1 MKRGK
6 EWSKGNSRA
15 RFFND
20 YRVYCNASAWQT
32 KVTFEK
38 EMDIINNKMVREDR
52 QLLIILDNVSTHKL
66 NKTYSNMQLEFMM
79 PNMTPQI
86 QPLDHFFTYLKSV
99 FKKWLNSQYV
109 ENKFPE
115 KMEKINN
122 IISFHKDV
130 KPELIVKCWE
140 KGGLK
145 EETSSEIPDI
155 NIEEGEIEQSIMRS
169 LEEGCSKLVLE
180 DYATEE
186 TDQTE
191 PDGQDEDDRIRE
203 DPDIIELEATE
214 PEKTKTV
221 LKQRSITQYFSK

>member
-1 MKRGK
+1 
-6 EWSKGNSRA
+6 
-15 RFFND
+15 
-20 YRVYCNASAWQT
+20 
-32 KVTFEK
+32 
-38 EMDIINNKMVREDR
+38 
-52 QLLIILDNVSTHKL
+52 
-66 NKTYSNMQLEFMM
+66 
-79 PNMTPQI
+79 
-86 QPLDHFFTYLKSV
+86 
-99 FKKWLNSQYV
+99 
-109 ENKFPE
+109 
-115 KMEKINN
+115 MEKINN

-130 KPELIVKCWE
+130 KPELIMKCWE

-169 LEEGCSKLVLE
+169 LEEGCSELVLE

-191 PDGQDEDDRIRE
+191 PDGQDEDDRIRA

-221 LKQRSITQYFSK
+221 LKQRYITQYFSK

>member
-1 MKRGK
+1 
-6 EWSKGNSRA
+6 
-15 RFFND
+15 
-20 YRVYCNASAWQT
+20 
-32 KVTFEK
+32 
-38 EMDIINNKMVREDR
+38 MDINNDKMVREDL

-66 NKTYSNMQLEFMM
+66 GKTYSNIRLEFMM
-79 PNMTPQI
+79 PNTTPQI
-86 QPLDHFFTYLKSV
+86 QPLDQFFAYLKSV

-145 EETSSEIPDI
+145 EETSSEIPNI

-221 LKQRSITQYFSK
+221 LKQRSITQYFS